1 MANWKLLLLVQV
13 AALLWSSSEG
23 VQHIVGDSI
32 WSIPPTND
40 FYTNWSSSYSFQI
53 GDTLYFDF
61 DSGLYNVIQV
71 SRGEFDDCTGNQP
84 YEAAMDGPA
93 ILPLSLKG
101 VFYYVCNVSNYC
113 ALGLKSYHSGTSS
126 PSPLPNFE
134 TSYSLMITGVYESDT
149 PEKCSN
155 TKLALVLHPLAK
167 LASTSV
173 QI

>member
-1 MANWKLLLLVQV
+1 MIGVDIGLCLRSEIPIAAWKKSELFFEIGFSETERGRKRETAMANWKLLLLVQV

-113 ALGLKSYHSGTSS
+113 ALGLK
-126 PSPLPNFE
+126 
-134 TSYSLMITGVYESDT
+134 V
-149 PEKCSN
+149 
-155 TKLALVLHPLAK
+155 
-167 LASTSV
+167 SV
-173 QI
+173 IVDQINS